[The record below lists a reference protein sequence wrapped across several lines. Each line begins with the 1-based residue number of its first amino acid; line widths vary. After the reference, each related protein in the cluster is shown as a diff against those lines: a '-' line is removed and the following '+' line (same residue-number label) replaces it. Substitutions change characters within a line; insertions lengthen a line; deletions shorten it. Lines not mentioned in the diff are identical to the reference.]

1 MDGVSVGGSCDPL
14 ADGAKSC
21 SSASVKGQPWRIQP
35 KAEGA
40 GAFVPPFLFFKNLG
54 KLEFRMSLGYGNRT
68 AHGFTAVMGLS
79 FLPRLLSLQVWLLLR
94 IPAASEIYF
103 LEEV

>member
-1 MDGVSVGGSCDPL
+1 MVFLLEVAVIHWQMEQSPVLLPLSKVSPGEYSQRL
-14 ADGAKSC
+14 
-21 SSASVKGQPWRIQP
+21 R
-35 KAEGA
+35 GA